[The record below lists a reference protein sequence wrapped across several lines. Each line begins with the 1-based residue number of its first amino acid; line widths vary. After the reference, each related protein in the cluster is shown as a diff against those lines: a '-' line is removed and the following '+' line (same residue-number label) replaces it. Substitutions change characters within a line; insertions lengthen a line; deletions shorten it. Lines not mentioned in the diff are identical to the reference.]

1 MKGKISGA
9 IPVILVFIILNALF
23 IAGRSALE
31 KWGADQ
37 TVLIL
42 GNTFIFLITLVS
54 FFIAKRGLKN
64 PNPNVFMRSV
74 MGSIMIK
81 MLLVVILASLPGV
94 WWFWRQPPAPDF
106 RDAQS
111 VPVEEPAAPRP
122 GQTRQQSRAERRRAE
137 RR

>member
-23 IAGRSALE
+23 IAGRSPLE

-54 FFIAKRGLKN
+54 FFIARRGLKN

-81 MLLVVILASLPGV
+81 MLLVVILAFIYISMYKKGINKPALFTCMGLYLVYTFIEVRSLMNLLKQKSNG
-94 WWFWRQPPAPDF
+94 
-106 RDAQS
+106 
-111 VPVEEPAAPRP
+111 
-122 GQTRQQSRAERRRAE
+122 
-137 RR
+137 

>member
-81 MLLVVILASLPGV
+81 MLLVVVLAFIYISMYQKQINKPALFTCMALYLVYTFIEVRSLMNLLKQNSNG
-94 WWFWRQPPAPDF
+94 
-106 RDAQS
+106 
-111 VPVEEPAAPRP
+111 
-122 GQTRQQSRAERRRAE
+122 
-137 RR
+137 